1 MTKEEYKEKTLTL
14 FQAFQALGVE
24 NIFLIQ
30 IGNHREQ
37 PDLYVPMQEA
47 QEELAASVDT
57 IFMTSRSFR
66 TFRDRGLRKDS
77 YH

>member
-1 MTKEEYKEKTLTL
+1 M
-14 FQAFQALGVE
+14 
-24 NIFLIQ
+24 IQ

-66 TFRDRGLRKDS
+66 TFRDRGLMKDS
-77 YH
+77 YHYKQEAYNLVGDEAGAQTGEILK